1 MSPFIIEN
9 ARIWAER
16 LGQIFPEAVP
26 EYFSWT
32 EPTKI
37 AQILSAICGRDLHY
51 VLLPRGGTGG
61 FSRAVY
67 DKARDQLELITSD
80 RTAYVCRPQTLE
92 FCHLKSA
99 PENSFFFIVN
109 TRIPS
114 VNTYANFNPE
124 YEEVVEFPS
133 GRFSDR
139 SVWDAGGFTTKDGR
153 EVPLSQGSRLL
164 YRVLSGN
171 LMVASKASGWS
182 GSIIGDG
189 MHSQMSARAIAAI
202 GKQGG
207 W

>member
-1 MSPFIIEN
+1 MSAFKIEN

-16 LGQIFPEAVP
+16 LVQIFPQAVP

-51 VLLPRGGTGG
+51 MLMPRGGTGA
-61 FSRAVY
+61 FSRAIY
-67 DKARDQLELITSD
+67 DETRDQLELITSD
-80 RTAYVCRPQTLE
+80 TSAYVCRPEKLE

-99 PENSFFFIVN
+99 PENSFFFLAN
-109 TRIPS
+109 CRLPS
-114 VNTYANFNPE
+114 VNAYANFNPQ

-139 SVWDAGGFTTKDGR
+139 RVWDAGGFTNAEGQ
-153 EVPLSQGSRLL
+153 EVKLPQRSRLL

-171 LMVASKASGWS
+171 LLVASKASEWS

-202 GKQGG
+202 GKRGG